1 MGRLILGLLIHSK
14 NKIKIIGDKSLSK
27 RDFSRVILPLKKF
40 GAKFK
45 YRSNYKLPIEIYGV
59 KKAKSIRYHE
69 TRGSAQCKSAVM
81 LGIALNTQGKTIIKA
96 KKSRDHTKYYLN
108 N

>member
-1 MGRLILGLLIHSK
+1 M
-14 NKIKIIGDKSLSK
+14 SK

-59 KKAKSIRYHE
+59 KKPNQLDIMKLKDQHNVKVQSCWSLIHKARQLLQKNLE
-69 TRGSAQCKSAVM
+69 TIQ
-81 LGIALNTQGKTIIKA
+81 
-96 KKSRDHTKYYLN
+96 KYYLN